1 MNTENQI
8 KYLAKLIRKYKI
20 LYTIV
25 IVLAL
30 LLTLTAGV
38 FLYLLVVKKNN
49 AYIWMMLVS
58 IIISLLLTFI
68 AIKIALKISSLDKLL
83 GTKL

>member
-1 MNTENQI
+1 MTTENQI
-8 KYLAKLIRKYKI
+8 KYLEKLIRKYKI
-20 LYTIV
+20 LYIIV

-58 IIISLLLTFI
+58 ILISLLLTFI

>member
-1 MNTENQI
+1 MTTENQI
-8 KYLAKLIRKYKI
+8 KYLEKLIRKYKI
-20 LYTIV
+20 LYTVV
-25 IVLAL
+25 IILAL

-58 IIISLLLTFI
+58 IIISLLLTFS